1 MPSRRPF
8 WRPNAAGA
16 VQFQNAEGQSDP
28 LGWVKVRRLVM
39 FLRHFLALEERV
51 VRVSAC
57 FSLGGIADTDLAH
70 FGPKR
75 CAMKTYVPAFFATS
89 VLLLG
94 SGCAEGQPPR
104 STAANVERMQCD
116 GSASPQA
123 ELALLQSTTVLRVEP
138 LYSHVATS
146 NNNSEERVNG
156 AKLVVRPPKGV
167 TADQMTRILQC
178 HSARV
183 LLGQVD
189 SAAVPNDPY
198 WLPDRWLNIDVKPD
212 NGNFAITVS
221 ADTVHDNLRVFG
233 RATHYADERAIAVD
247 PALP

>member
-1 MPSRRPF
+1 
-8 WRPNAAGA
+8 
-16 VQFQNAEGQSDP
+16 
-28 LGWVKVRRLVM
+28 
-39 FLRHFLALEERV
+39 
-51 VRVSAC
+51 
-57 FSLGGIADTDLAH
+57 
-70 FGPKR
+70 
-75 CAMKTYVPAFFATS
+75 MKTYLHGFFAMG
-89 VLLLG
+89 VLVLA
-94 SGCAEGQPPR
+94 SGCAETQAPR
-104 STAANVERMQCD
+104 TTAASVERMQCD
-116 GSASPQA
+116 GTASPQD
-123 ELALLQSTTVLRVEP
+123 EVALLRSTTVLRIEP
-138 LYSHVATS
+138 IYSHVSTS

-198 WLPDRWLNIDVKPD
+198 WLPDRWLNIEVKPD
-212 NGNFAITVS
+212 NGNFAVTVS

-233 RATHYADERAIAVD
+233 RATNYADERAVAAD